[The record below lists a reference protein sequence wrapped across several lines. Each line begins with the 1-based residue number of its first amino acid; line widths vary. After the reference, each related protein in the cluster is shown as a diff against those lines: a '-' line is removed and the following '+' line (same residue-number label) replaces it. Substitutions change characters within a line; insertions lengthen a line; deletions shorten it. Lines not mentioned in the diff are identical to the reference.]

1 MNTVEIIRKTRDRI
15 PLSSGEIN
23 HLVTGAVAGTIPD
36 YQISAWLMAVWIRGI
51 TLDELAAL
59 TQAMR
64 FSGETFD
71 PSPLG
76 KFAVDKHSTGGI
88 GDTTSFLV
96 APICAAAGLV
106 VPMISGRA
114 LGHTG
119 GTLDKLES
127 IPGYNTRLSRKEMM
141 RVLSEVGCINVGQTE
156 RLVPADRI
164 LYALRD
170 VTSTVESPYLLC
182 SSIMSKKLAAGLN
195 GLVLDVK
202 TGSGAFL
209 SNEDDANFLAAL
221 MVKTGEAAGTRTVAL
236 VTDMNQ
242 PLGRYAGNAI
252 EIYESLGL
260 LTGLR
265 DPLTEDT
272 RELSLALAGWMLYI
286 GGKADSASAGYAFA
300 EQLLVDGS
308 ALKKFKA
315 MLKAQ
320 GADASIDEL
329 EMDGDLGPWL
339 PKMNSSTLHADRSG
353 YIISMNTREIG
364 LALQHLGAGRQRAED
379 TVSPNAGIEMHVK
392 LGDKIEAGQP
402 LVTTYSD
409 DASRFTAAHATLR
422 AHIQI
427 TDAPLTNPPKLI
439 HRTITIENA
448 DDFMRRT

>member
-1 MNTVEIIRKTRDRI
+1 
-15 PLSSGEIN
+15 
-23 HLVTGAVAGTIPD
+23 
-36 YQISAWLMAVWIRGI
+36 
-51 TLDELAAL
+51 
-59 TQAMR
+59 
-64 FSGETFD
+64 
-71 PSPLG
+71 
-76 KFAVDKHSTGGI
+76 VDKHSTGGV

-127 IPGYNTRLSRKEMM
+127 IPGYNTRLSREEML
-141 RVLSEVGCINVGQTE
+141 RVLDELGCTIVGQTST
-156 RLVPADRI
+156 LVPADRI

-170 VTSTVESPYLLC
+170 VTSTVESPYLIC
-182 SSIMSKKLAAGLN
+182 ASIMSKKLAAGLN

-242 PLGRYAGNAI
+242 PLGRFAGNAV
-252 EIYESLGL
+252 EIYESLAL
-260 LTGLR
+260 LAGLR

-272 RELSLALAGWMLYI
+272 RELSLSLAGWMLYL

-300 EQLLVDGS
+300 EQLLADGS
-308 ALKKFKA
+308 ALEKFNA
-315 MLKAQ
+315 MLMAQ
-320 GADASIDEL
+320 GADPSTDQLKMI
-329 EMDGDLGPWL
+329 DLGL
-339 PKMNSSTLHADRSG
+339 LDPKANASALHADRGG
-353 YIISMNTREIG
+353 YITSMNTREIG

-379 TVSPNAGIEMHVK
+379 TVSPKAGIEMHVK

-402 LVTTYSD
+402 LITTYSE

-427 TDAPLTNPPKLI
+427 SDAPPVKLPKLI

>member
-15 PLSSGEIN
+15 PLSSEEIN

-64 FSGETFD
+64 LSGETFD
-71 PSPLG
+71 PSPVG
-76 KFAVDKHSTGGI
+76 KFAVDKHSTGGV
-88 GDTTSFLV
+88 GDKTSFLV

-127 IPGYNTRLSRKEMM
+127 IPGYNARLSPEEML
-141 RVLSEVGCINVGQTE
+141 RVLDELGCTIVGQTST
-156 RLVPADRI
+156 LVPADRI

-170 VTSTVESPYLLC
+170 VTSTVESPYLIC
-182 SSIMSKKLAAGLN
+182 ASIMSKKLAAGLN

-242 PLGRYAGNAI
+242 PLGRFAGNAV
-252 EIYESLGL
+252 EIYESLAL
-260 LTGLR
+260 LAGLR

-272 RELSLALAGWMLYI
+272 RELSLALAGWMLYL
-286 GGKADSASAGYAFA
+286 GGKADSAPAGYAFA
-300 EQLLVDGS
+300 EHLLADGS
-308 ALKKFKA
+308 ALEKFNA
-315 MLKAQ
+315 MLMAQ
-320 GADASIDEL
+320 GADPSTEEL
-329 EMDGDLGPWL
+329 KMVDLGL
-339 PKMNSSTLHADRSG
+339 LDPKANASALHADRSG
-353 YIISMNTREIG
+353 YITSMNTREIG

-379 TVSPNAGIEMHVK
+379 TVSPKAGIEMHVK

-402 LVTTYSD
+402 LITTYSE

-427 TDAPLTNPPKLI
+427 TDAPPVKLPKLI

-448 DDFMRRT
+448 HDFMRST

>member
-1 MNTVEIIRKTRDRI
+1 MNTVEIIRKTRDHI
-15 PLSSGEIN
+15 PLSNDEIG
-23 HLVTGAVAGTIPD
+23 HLVAGAVDGTIPD
-36 YQISAWLMAVWIRGI
+36 YQLSAWLMAAWIRGI

-59 TQAMR
+59 TQSMR
-64 FSGETFD
+64 YSGETFD

-76 KFAVDKHSTGGI
+76 KFAVDKHSTGGV
-88 GDTTSFLV
+88 GDKTSFLV

-127 IPGYNTRLSRKEMM
+127 IPGYRTRLSREEMLH
-141 RVLSEVGCINVGQTE
+141 VLREVGCTIVGQTE
-156 RLVPADRI
+156 KLVPADRI

-170 VTSTVESPYLLC
+170 VTATVESPYLIC
-182 SSIMSKKLAAGLN
+182 ASIMSKKLAAGLN

-209 SNEDDANFLAAL
+209 SHEDDANFLAAL

-242 PLGRYAGNAI
+242 PLGRFAGNAV
-252 EIYESLGL
+252 EIYESLAL

-265 DPLTEDT
+265 HPVTEDT
-272 RELSLALAGWMLYI
+272 WELSLALAGWMLYI
-286 GGKADSASAGYAFA
+286 GEKADSASSGQILA

-308 ALKKFKA
+308 AFKKFKA

-320 GADASIDEL
+320 GADPSIEEL
-329 EMDGDLGPWL
+329 EMGGGLGL
-339 PKMNSSTLHADRSG
+339 IYPKETTSALHTDRTG
-353 YIISMNTREIG
+353 YVTSMNTREIG

-379 TVSPNAGIEMHVK
+379 TVSSNAGIEMHVK
-392 LGDKIEAGQP
+392 LGGRIEAGRP
-402 LVTTYSD
+402 LVTLHSD
-409 DASRFTAAHATLR
+409 DAARFPAAEALLR
-422 AHIQI
+422 NAIQI
-427 TDAPLTNPPKLI
+427 SNNPPSPHQLI
-439 HRTITIENA
+439 HRIITIENA
-448 DDFMRRT
+448 DDFMR

>member
-1 MNTVEIIRKTRDRI
+1 MNTVEIIRKTRDSI
-15 PLSSGEIN
+15 PLSTDEIK
-23 HLVTGAVAGTIPD
+23 HLVTGAVARTIPA
-36 YQISAWLMAVWIRGI
+36 YQLSAWLMAVWIRGI
-51 TLDELAAL
+51 NLDELAAL
-59 TQAMR
+59 TNAMR

-76 KFAVDKHSTGGI
+76 KFAVDKHSTGGV

-96 APICAAAGLV
+96 GPICAAAGLV

-127 IPGYNTRLSRKEMM
+127 IPGYRTRLSREEMM

-156 RLVPADRI
+156 ELVPADRI

-182 SSIMSKKLAAGLN
+182 SSIMSKKLAEGLN

-209 SNEDDANFLAAL
+209 SSEDDANFLAAL
-221 MVKTGEAAGTRTVAL
+221 MVKTGETAGTRTVAL

-242 PLGRYAGNAI
+242 PLGRYSGNAV
-252 EIYESLGL
+252 EIVESLDL
-260 LTGLR
+260 LDSKR
-265 DPLTEDT
+265 DSITEDIRT
-272 RELSLALAGWMLYI
+272 LSLTLAGHMLHL
-286 GGKADSASAGYAFA
+286 GGKSETAETGYALA
-300 EQLLVDGS
+300 EQLVASGAARRAFDKMVAAHGGDLAAFEKRRH
-308 ALKKFKA
+308 ALTSKS
-315 MLKAQ
+315 
-320 GADASIDEL
+320 ASI
-329 EMDGDLGPWL
+329 
-339 PKMNSSTLHADRSG
+339 HADRSG
-353 YIISMNTREIG
+353 YITSMNTREIG

-409 DASRFTAAHATLR
+409 DASRFPAAHAALR
-422 AHIQI
+422 THIQI
-427 TDAPLTNPPKLI
+427 TDAPPTKPPKLI
-439 HRTITIENA
+439 RRIITAENA